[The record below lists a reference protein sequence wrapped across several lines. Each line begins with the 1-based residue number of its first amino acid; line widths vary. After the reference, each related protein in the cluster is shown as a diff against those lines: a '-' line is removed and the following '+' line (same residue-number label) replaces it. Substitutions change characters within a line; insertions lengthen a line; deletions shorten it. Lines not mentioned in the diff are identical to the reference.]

1 MNTETRKL
9 SFTGNRTN
17 LDFNVTIEGV
27 TVTAGTGEK
36 EHSFVVSCPELGHSK
51 SFKTMAEAQALASK
65 MLFGEMHDIY
75 DLVVQSLDAEFFLKR
90 MNGVNA

>member
-9 SFTGNRTN
+9 SFTGHRTN
-17 LDFNVTIEGV
+17 IDLNVIIERV
-27 TVTAGTGEK
+27 TVTAHAGQK
-36 EHSFVVSCPELGHSK
+36 EYSFVVSCPELDHTK

-90 MNGVNA
+90 MNGVDA